1 MSDRTPTTGDPDT
14 LDERLEAAFG
24 EFEETGPA
32 SDATNGAPMAAQEQ
46 EPHGA
51 RVDGDDSPDEVA
63 SVRNDPPTEKQG
75 ASPASGSGR
84 LLASAALL
92 VALIAMAAGAAAG
105 YLAWRQETVIAAGA
119 ASASAD
125 AGRLARELTANDQAV
140 AQLRSEVESLTKQLE
155 AKADG
160 YRDQLVAL
168 RGELDANKGTSSQD
182 WLLAEVEY
190 LIRLANQRVRMER
203 DGPGAVAMLL
213 AADNILKDAEN
224 LTAFDLREAVATDLT
239 ALRLAGT
246 VDVEGVYLELSAL
259 RRGIRG
265 LQQREM
271 VFQPKAELSSPLP
284 DPAATFVDWLW
295 HGASTAATRLTQL
308 VDFRRG
314 EHIEPILPPG
324 QEAYLRQNLR
334 LKLQM
339 AQLALLDGNQPVYTM
354 SLDEAEAW
362 VSRHFDPLHPVT
374 VGIVERLGALRDA
387 PVAAK
392 LPDISGSLDAVRARM
407 ARFHEAP
414 PVVGPPPP

>member
-160 YRDQLVAL
+160 YRD
-168 RGELDANKGTSSQD
+168 

-314 EHIEPILPPG
+314 EHIYPILPPG